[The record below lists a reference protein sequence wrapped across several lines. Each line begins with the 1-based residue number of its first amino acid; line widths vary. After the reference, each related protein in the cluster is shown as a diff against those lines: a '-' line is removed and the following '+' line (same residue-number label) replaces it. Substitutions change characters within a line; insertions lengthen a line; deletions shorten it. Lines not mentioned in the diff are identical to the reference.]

1 MSATVSH
8 KETFQQLVTS
18 SVRLRLV
25 DMPGWAGLGGVR
37 YIPQGWESLLLTDQ
51 AKGELNK
58 LNIQVVD
65 RLRAT
70 DAAFSLG
77 ESIITLWFFKVI
89 LATPSNH
96 VVSCE
101 LQEVHSLTFQPT
113 HYVSRHF
120 AFCLSNLV
128 RYPPIRQSLL
138 NPSGS
143 NKIVLWALITNRCA
157 VKDSSTPENH
167 AIVVS
172 SKDKTR

>member
-1 MSATVSH
+1 MSH

-77 ESIITLWFFKVI
+77 E
-89 LATPSNH
+89 
-96 VVSCE
+96 
-101 LQEVHSLTFQPT
+101 
-113 HYVSRHF
+113 
-120 AFCLSNLV
+120 
-128 RYPPIRQSLL
+128 
-138 NPSGS
+138 
-143 NKIVLWALITNRCA
+143 
-157 VKDSSTPENH
+157 
-167 AIVVS
+167 
-172 SKDKTR
+172 